1 MTKDTMSAEK
11 KIITKLWYA
20 TTQKQVTNFRGLYS
34 YWMPVQRKKQ
44 IELQWQHISQ
54 FFFGLQKLQLKLLV
68 PTMQKD
74 QQSSNF
80 SAHYQ
85 SHKNKQLPYKNIQ

>member
-1 MTKDTMSAEK
+1 MVCNNTKTSYQLQRSVQLLNASSK
-11 KIITKLWYA
+11 K
-20 TTQKQVTNFRGLYS
+20 
-34 YWMPVQRKKQ
+34 KKQ

>member
-1 MTKDTMSAEK
+1 MVCNNTKTSYQLQRSVQLLNASSK
-11 KIITKLWYA
+11 KKTDWIA
-20 TTQKQVTNFRGLYS
+20 VTTHLS
-34 YWMPVQRKKQ
+34 
-44 IELQWQHISQ
+44 I
-54 FFFGLQKLQLKLLV
+54 FFGLQKLQLKLLV
-68 PTMQKD
+68 PTMQED

>member
-1 MTKDTMSAEK
+1 MQQHKN
-11 KIITKLWYA
+11 KLP
-20 TTQKQVTNFRGLYS
+20 TSEVCTVTECQFKE
-34 YWMPVQRKKQ
+34 KKQ